1 MMAEITL
8 VTILAG
14 LKTKDCWV
22 HRAVS
27 VLADHPSLGVIER
40 RKLQEYRDELRHFGK
55 IDPIDNARALCIP
68 HAQVL
73 LQVATAP
80 TYDFKGKTFVL
91 TGKLQGFTRTQ
102 LTNKLEGFG
111 AMVSG
116 SVSRRTDV
124 VIVGTK
130 PGAKLTAATRYGT
143 PTWTEDELV
152 ENMKIPSK
160 K

>member
-1 MMAEITL
+1 MTDITL
-8 VTILAG
+8 ESIITG
-14 LKTKDCWV
+14 LTTKDGWV

-40 RKLQEYRDELRHFGK
+40 RKLQEYRDELRAFGK

-68 HAQVL
+68 HAPVL

-80 TYDFKGKTFVL
+80 IYDFKGKSFVL
-91 TGKLQGFTRTQ
+91 TGKLEGFTRIQ

-111 AMVSG
+111 ASIMG

-130 PGAKLTAATRYGT
+130 PGAKLTAAHRYGT
-143 PTWTEDELV
+143 PTWTENELV

>member
-1 MMAEITL
+1 MAEITL

-14 LKTKDCWV
+14 LKTKDGLV
-22 HRAVS
+22 HRAVA

-40 RKLQEYRDELRHFGK
+40 RRLQEYRDELIHFGK

-91 TGKLQGFTRTQ
+91 TGKLENFTRPV
-102 LTNKLEGFG
+102 LTKKLEGFG
-111 AMVSG
+111 AFVSG

-130 PGAKLTAATRYGT
+130 PGAKLTAAQRYST
-143 PTWTEDELV
+143 PTWTETELI